1 MLLRCHEVCLH
12 NMSLLHTFAT
22 ILLWCWVCVV
32 SDCASLY
39 QPSKPWI
46 RDIWSHVDGDQRL
59 SWWCVGT
66 VMPTIEL
73 ANNDNP
79 WSKDLKSRTASLKVL
94 LTCFDT
100 FMIWGIYDLRL
111 LKLRALG
118 IFIRSFGASKFT
130 DSLWTFGVSALYHRR
145 LDPYFDR
152 HFGFRKVY
160 QVQSGL

>member
-1 MLLRCHEVCLH
+1 MSGYSLVFDAASNLRKVGACGMSERCRAPGSRFHLASMLLRCHEVCLH

-46 RDIWSHVDGDQRL
+46 RDIWSHVDGAQRL

-66 VMPTIEL
+66 VMPTVEL

-94 LTCFDT
+94 LTCF
-100 FMIWGIYDLRL
+100 WHIYDLRHL
-111 LKLRALG
+111 WSEASEIASFRDLYKKLWS
-118 IFIRSFGASKFT
+118 I
-130 DSLWTFGVSALYHRR
+130 
-145 LDPYFDR
+145 
-152 HFGFRKVY
+152 
-160 QVQSGL
+160 